1 MTGICENVLVRLM
14 LAVLLFSRL
23 ADGAV
28 ARIPLK
34 SSVVLNPSDAYILTM
49 DVAGPVEISW
59 EAVQAKACNTDCVQ
73 VTYLPTKLV
82 FAARSGSGKYTPVD
96 GKISVE
102 YKNIA
107 SEPVTINIYRMQRTC
122 DAEACQFLASG
133 QKGRLLVYKVDE
145 FKTITTSKDES
156 YSVITGTTTLGR
168 PFRVRVV
175 WWTDDKMA
183 RSHCGQFIQRYLSNH
198 TQKDQYRALH
208 PLRDG
213 HRRGERHRFEID
225 RHLRAQGTELR
236 GGGSERLQIA
246 HFFEALGSPRIDR
259 ESPLG
264 GNGAGA
270 AGARSLYIV

>member
-1 MTGICENVLVRLM
+1 MDSARIRRTQGAGPAVTSHGIIAAMTRICENVLVRLL

-23 ADGAV
+23 AHGAV
-28 ARIPLK
+28 VRIPLK
-34 SSVVLNPSDAYILTM
+34 SNVALKPSEAYILAM

-59 EAVQAKACNTDCVQ
+59 EAVQAKPCNTDCVQ

-102 YKNIA
+102 YKNIS
-107 SEPVTINIYRMQRTC
+107 SEPVTIDIYRVQRTC

-145 FKTITTSKDES
+145 FKTIATSKDES

-168 PFRVRVV
+168 PFSVRVV

-183 RSHCGQFIQRYLSNH
+183 RFHCAQFIQRYLANH
-198 TQKDQYRALH
+198 TQKDQYRPYILSGMAI
-208 PLRDG
+208 
-213 HRRGERHRFEID
+213 GE
-225 RHLRAQGTELR
+225 
-236 GGGSERLQIA
+236 
-246 HFFEALGSPRIDR
+246 
-259 ESPLG
+259 
-264 GNGAGA
+264 GNG
-270 AGARSLYIV
+270 IVLKSIDTCVPKAPNFGVADANVFR